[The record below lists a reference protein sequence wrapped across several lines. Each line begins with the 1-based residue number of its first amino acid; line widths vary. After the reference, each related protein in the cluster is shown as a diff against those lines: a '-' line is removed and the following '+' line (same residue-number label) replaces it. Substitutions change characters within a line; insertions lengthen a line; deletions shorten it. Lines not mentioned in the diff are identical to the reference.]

1 MDCSICF
8 DELKESKHTLSCNH
22 HFHSHCINTWINSF
36 HWKCPLCRADIV
48 KIELKEF
55 KEDNISFFKDDV
67 EYTVNKDVFFQVL
80 NNLDTIPYQDNPI
93 RKKYYYTI
101 SALILFSL
109 IQYDNNAEKSI
120 NDIKK
125 FLNL

>member
-8 DELKESKHTLSCNH
+8 DEINENKHTLSCNH
-22 HFHSHCINTWINSF
+22 NFHSHCINKWIDSF

-55 KEDNISFFKDDV
+55 KEDNISFLKDDI
-67 EYTVNKDVFFQVL
+67 EYTVNKDIFFEVL
-80 NNLDTIPYQDNPI
+80 NNLDMIPYQENPI
-93 RKKYYYTI
+93 IKKYYYSI

-109 IQYDNNAEKSI
+109 IRYNNNVEKSI
-120 NDIKK
+120 TDIKI
-125 FLNL
+125 FLNH